1 MEELFTHHY
10 YLRIIVAIIC
20 GSIIGLERQYR
31 NKAAGF
37 RTIVLIC
44 LGSTI
49 FTIVSQRIG
58 GSDDRVAANI
68 LTGIGFI
75 GAGVIFND
83 RVIVK
88 GLTTAAVIWVMA
100 AIGMVIGI
108 DDYIMGFLLTII
120 VLCVLSLLHLL
131 ERSIDQRFHM
141 KTYTIVFHP
150 GAASVLQEEINRI
163 IRNHH
168 LRSKIIKLLVNEAG
182 LNLVMEITG
191 HQDNLE
197 ILTDKLLQWEAVKS
211 CEVI

>member
-1 MEELFTHHY
+1 MKELFEHEYFT
-10 YLRIIVAIIC
+10 RIIVAIIC

-58 GSDDRVAANI
+58 GSDGRVAANI

-83 RVIVK
+83 RISVK
-88 GLTTAAVIWVMA
+88 GLTTAAVIWTMA

-108 DDYIMGFLLTII
+108 NDYYMGFLLTII
-120 VLCVLSLLHLL
+120 VLIVLSVLQLL
-131 ERSIDQRFHM
+131 ENAIDYRHHM
-141 KTYTIVFHP
+141 KTFTITFHDHDMDYFQQIKTLIN
-150 GAASVLQEEINRI
+150 AQKLTFVRRKVAINNNELHLVL
-163 IRNHH
+163 
-168 LRSKIIKLLVNEAG
+168 
-182 LNLVMEITG
+182 EITG
-191 HQDNLE
+191 HQEHLE
-197 ILTDKLLQWEAVKS
+197 FLTQQLILLKSVKA
-211 CEVI
+211 CEVV